1 MRLPY
6 LKKPKVYVPLGLAV
20 LLAALMAVIFHP
32 SFQRK
37 MLLDHVGPLVD
48 SLEIE
53 HVHLTPWSLGAKRL
67 AIKYSGGSFQLGEGR
82 IGFCLSALVVKT
94 ISLQTV
100 ALSDFLIDLKDF
112 QPPASEE
119 PDSGPF
125 SGVLALLDLGFGIGL
140 KEVLIDGKVLL
151 GDEQSVVVK
160 VTGGGIQTDASGVLD
175 VAVRFLPGQKGDHVD
190 IHGDLTITQLSAG
203 KYAGIEAD
211 LGLQA
216 VLAALPHSEN
226 MQIKARVSPAPPE
239 GSKSGAP
246 PSEADEP
253 PIATEALELALTL
266 NDDQARERSIVG
278 LTGVYDGTSGRF
290 AGDYRVTAN
299 ERLVQ
304 PFLKDLKLPPSEE
317 LVSGDIDF
325 DAANLTGQMTV
336 ISALKLKDLRK
347 ANANDK
353 LPEWLSIQNDLRLSL
368 LPGNELRVETL
379 NSGVFDD
386 TERKALS
393 SRLPSGVEIRLD
405 DLHGFLGKDR
415 TLLELD
421 LPHVPLTWFD
431 VLLPDLDITGGVL
444 QAAFEVTTDASAAIH
459 LKPTKL
465 FQVSGL
471 GIKRGEEALVEGLD
485 LSVLPLLTY
494 TGKALRLSF
503 NDIKVAAEDN
513 TLASASLSAVVPLAD
528 PKQAAVTVKADLDL
542 YLDPVVGFF
551 APDTAGRRGLP
562 KDLSLPDLSLAFEGD
577 FVQQADAIRVGAL
590 KASVSQGK
598 QSQVLQVQL
607 QKPLEIGVTE
617 EGQVFRD
624 AEGELAR
631 ITLGKFDLGWLSALV
646 PGGSIKG
653 ALLSGGFS
661 VTGKAGGGVL
671 VATQSPIRVGG
682 LSISGKE
689 GPVIADLEIRLKPEL
704 VYSPEGIK
712 LSYADLSVKS
722 RSGEL
727 VTAQGAVTLPGAV
740 GKRTAADGRLAIDLR
755 ALAEQPGIARAL
767 KAGIESPLRLEAE
780 YGLEQTEDSVDIKR
794 LAANLFYADGP
805 PRVALTSPGGLRV
818 RIQPGANPNPLGRAT
833 GRVTLD
839 IRDLSP
845 EPFAKALEANGLSFG
860 KASGKASI
868 ISDGAALNLDAVEP
882 FVIEG
887 IAVKEGGKGVL
898 RPFAIKLEPGAT
910 TLRGETLRA
919 RIDELSIAFAGDD
932 EKPAVTATAE
942 VTFKGGKASRLES
955 LSARLVASLPELLE
969 QPALLPGHTLSSG
982 EVQSDLKWYPS
993 GRLQSSTKIQGL
1005 QGNEELALRAVDIP
1019 IDGELGEDGAFSFTI
1034 PIKAQGKSGDTAID
1048 VQVSHGGGAGD
1059 VQGLR
1064 VDVDSKVVYLNDVLG
1079 TLRAIAGEEGDED
1092 GEQER
1097 SGPDRDAEP
1106 ASSREADRRAVWD
1119 VLPYPTRLDLDV
1131 GRLFYTDYLEIRDIK
1146 GVLGVGPETLA
1157 LTEWAA
1163 YFHDSPMS
1171 VDGALRFSAGQTSP
1185 YDLRLVGSIEQL
1197 NLAQFLRELV
1207 PGSTPRAE
1215 GLFNVK
1221 LDAFGSAPNLP
1232 QYRNDLFFDLR
1243 FQSRDGVFRPLEP
1256 DSVLITGSSNFA
1268 GAFGEGVSNVPTGLF
1283 GVGAVS
1289 RLVNYIREIPYDRI
1303 DIHVIRD
1310 ESRDLQIKRY
1320 LVQSPSILMT
1330 AKGGID
1336 YQAGTDVFE
1345 SPMSMTVQ
1353 LDMRNKG
1360 AAILHSLD
1368 LLKPEKDPYGYWVG
1382 PEIKVGGTLFK
1393 TQSNVEDIITRAG
1406 SGAVMGGI
1414 TRPVAGLWGNIK
1426 YDWFDEGEPA
1436 EYEYEEEK

>member
-1 MRLPY
+1 MRLVDLKRPRVY
-6 LKKPKVYVPLGLAV
+6 LPLTLAV
-20 LLAALMAVIFHP
+20 LLAVVMAVVFHP
-32 SFQRK
+32 GFQRK

-53 HVHLTPWSLGAKRL
+53 HVHLTPWSLGVKRL
-67 AIKYSGGSFQLGEGR
+67 AVRYAGGAFKLGEGR
-82 IGFCLSALVVKT
+82 IGFCLSSLVVKT

-100 ALSDFLIDLKDF
+100 ALGDFLLDLKEF

-119 PDSGPF
+119 PDTGPF
-125 SGVLALLDLGFGIGL
+125 SGVLALLDLGFGINL

-160 VTGGGIQTDASGVLD
+160 VTGGGIQTDSSGALD
-175 VAVRFLPGQKGDHVD
+175 VAVRFIPGQEDDHVD
-190 IHGDLTITQLSAG
+190 VSGDVTIKQLAKG
-203 KYAGIEAD
+203 KYEALEAD
-211 LGLQA
+211 FKLQA
-216 VLAALPHSEN
+216 VLAALPHPES
-226 MQIKARVSPAPPE
+226 MQIKARVSPAQPE
-239 GSKSGAP
+239 GSKGRSGAP

-253 PIATEALELALTL
+253 PIAREALELALTL
-266 NDDQARERSIVG
+266 NDDQARERSTVG
-278 LTGVYDGTSGRF
+278 LAGIYDGTSGQF
-290 AGDYRVTAN
+290 VGEYRVTAN

-304 PFLKDLKLPPSEE
+304 PFLKDRTLPPTEE
-317 LVSGDIDF
+317 LVGGDIDL
-325 DAANLTGQMTV
+325 DTAKLTGQMTV
-336 ISALKLKDLRK
+336 KSHLKLSDLRRTH
-347 ANANDK
+347 ANDR
-353 LPEWLSIQNDLRLSL
+353 LPEGLSIKNDLRLSL

-379 NSGVFDD
+379 DSGVFDD
-386 TERKALS
+386 AERKALS
-393 SRLPSGVEIRLD
+393 TRLPSDVEIRLD
-405 DLHGFLGKDR
+405 DIQGFLGQDR

-421 LPHVPLTWFD
+421 LPHIPLTWFD

-459 LKPTKL
+459 LKPTRP

-471 GIKRGEEALVEGLD
+471 GIKRGDEVLVEGLD
-485 LSVLPLLTY
+485 LSALPLVTY
-494 TGKALRLSF
+494 TGKALRLSL
-503 NDIKVAAEDN
+503 NDVKVAVQGN
-513 TLASASLSAVVPLAD
+513 TLASASSSAVISLAD
-528 PKQAAVTVKADLDL
+528 PKQTALTVKADADL
-542 YLDPVVGFF
+542 YLDPVLGLL

-562 KDLSLPDLSLAFEGD
+562 KDLSLAFEGD
-577 FVQQADAIRVGAL
+577 LVQQADAIGVGAL

-598 QSQVLQVQL
+598 QTQVLQVQL
-607 QKPLEIGVTE
+607 LKPLEIRVAE
-617 EGQVFRD
+617 EGQGLRN
-624 AEGELAR
+624 AEGDLAR
-631 ITLGKFDLGWLSALV
+631 ITLGKLDLAWLSALV

-653 ALLSGGFS
+653 ALLSGVFS
-661 VTGKAGGGVL
+661 VAGKAGGSVL

-682 LSISGKE
+682 LSLVGQD
-689 GPVIADLEIRLKPEL
+689 GPVIEGLDITLKPEL
-704 VYSPEGIK
+704 SYSTEGIK
-712 LSYADLSVKS
+712 ISYSDLRVKS

-727 VTAQGAVTLPGAV
+727 VAATGAVTLPGAV
-740 GKRTAADGRLAIDLR
+740 GKRTAADGRVAIDLR

-767 KAGIESPLRLEAE
+767 KGGIESPMRLEAE

-794 LAANLFYADGP
+794 LAANLLYADGS
-805 PRVALTSPGGLRV
+805 PRVALTSAGGLRV
-818 RIQPGANPNPLGRAT
+818 RTTPGANANPLGGAT
-833 GRVTLD
+833 GRVALD

-845 EPFAKALEANGLSFG
+845 EPFAEALEANGWSFG

-868 ISDGAALNLDAVEP
+868 VSDGATLNLDTVEP

-887 IAVKEGGKGVL
+887 IAVKENGKAVL
-898 RPFAIKLEPGAT
+898 RPFSIRLVPGA

-919 RIDELSIAFAGDD
+919 RIDEIDIAFADHD
-932 EKPAVTATAE
+932 EKPAVKANAE
-942 VTFKGGKASRLES
+942 LSFKGGKASKLES
-955 LSARLVASLPELLE
+955 LSARLLASLPDLLE

-982 EVQSDLKWYPS
+982 EVQSDLKWHPS

-1005 QGNEELALRAVDIP
+1005 KGDEELALRAVEFS
-1019 IDGELGEDGAFSFTI
+1019 IDGQLGEGGAFAFAI
-1034 PIKAQGKSGDTAID
+1034 PVKAQGKSGDTDID
-1048 VQVSHGGGAGD
+1048 VKVSHGGGEGD
-1059 VQGLR
+1059 ARGLR

-1079 TLRAIAGEEGDED
+1079 TLRAIAGEKGEED
-1092 GEQER
+1092 GEPEG
-1097 SGPDRDAEP
+1097 SAPDRDAEP

-1119 VLPYPTRLDLDV
+1119 VLPYPTRLEVDV

-1146 GVLGVGPETLA
+1146 GLLDLGPETLA
-1157 LTEWAA
+1157 WTEWAA

-1171 VDGALRFSAGQTSP
+1171 VDGALRFSAGQASP
-1185 YDLRLVGSIEQL
+1185 YDLRLVGGIGQL
-1197 NLAQFLRELV
+1197 NLAQFLRELA

-1215 GLFNVK
+1215 GLFDVK
-1221 LDAFGSAPNLP
+1221 LDAFGRAPNLP
-1232 QYRNDLFFDLR
+1232 QYRNDLFFDMRL
-1243 FQSRDGVFRPLEP
+1243 QSRDGVFRPLEP

-1289 RLVNYIREIPYDRI
+1289 RLVSYIREIPYDRI
-1303 DIHVIRD
+1303 DIHVVRD

-1336 YQAGTDVFE
+1336 YQAGKDVFE
-1345 SPMSMTVQ
+1345 SPMSLTVQ
-1353 LDMRNKG
+1353 LDMRKKG

-1382 PEIKVGGTLFK
+1382 PEIKVGGTFSK
-1393 TQSNVEDIITRAG
+1393 TQSNLEEIVTQAG

-1436 EYEYEEEK
+1436 EYEEEK